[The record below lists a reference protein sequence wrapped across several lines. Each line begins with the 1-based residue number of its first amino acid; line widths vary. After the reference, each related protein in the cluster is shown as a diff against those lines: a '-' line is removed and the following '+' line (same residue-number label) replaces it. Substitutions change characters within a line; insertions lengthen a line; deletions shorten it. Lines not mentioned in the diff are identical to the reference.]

1 MSAIIVTT
9 RQGEGHV
16 LEAQVGTS
24 IMEIIRDAGLDE
36 LLALCG
42 GCCSCATCH
51 VYVTDGPIDALAD
64 VGTDENDLLDSS
76 DHRDDRSRLSCQ
88 IIYADALA
96 GLRVQIAP
104 ED

>member
-1 MSAIIVTT
+1 
-9 RQGEGHV
+9 
-16 LEAQVGTS
+16 
-24 IMEIIRDAGLDE
+24 MEVIRDNGYDE

-51 VYVTDGPIDALAD
+51 VHVDPEFMDALPPMSD
-64 VGTDENDLLDSS
+64 DEDDLLDSS
-76 DHRDDRSRLSCQ
+76 DHRNERSRLSCQ
-88 IIYADALA
+88 IPVTAALA